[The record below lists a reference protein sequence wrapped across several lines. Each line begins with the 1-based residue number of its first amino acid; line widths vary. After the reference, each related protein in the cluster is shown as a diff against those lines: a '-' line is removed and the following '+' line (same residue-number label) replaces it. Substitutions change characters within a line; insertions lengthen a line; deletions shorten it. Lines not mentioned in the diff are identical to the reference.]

1 MNIKLKEIGNILN
14 IVILVFSL
22 IWVAGL
28 YISFVAIIANKVIP
42 RFTIYNLL
50 FRVVSI
56 ANVTVIINMG
66 STYINS
72 RIDSKLMR
80 VIVVILFTVLLLI
93 LIVGVFSF
101 LNIWYFYS
109 FNE

>member
-22 IWVAGL
+22 IWIAGF
-28 YISFVAIIANKVIP
+28 YISFVVIIANKVIS

-50 FRVVSI
+50 FYAVSM

-66 STYINS
+66 FTYINS
-72 RIDSKLMR
+72 KIDSKLMR
-80 VIVVILFTVLLLI
+80 VIVAILFTVLLVALI
-93 LIVGVFSF
+93 GGILF
-101 LNIWYFYS
+101 LLKYKIRL
-109 FNE
+109 